1 MSTVKMNIFIER
13 ENRKLVKEFSGKAEE
28 LLKQLD
34 INPEVVLVVRN
45 GELVAD
51 DAHLEEKDDVKI
63 LSVISGG

>member
-1 MSTVKMNIFIER
+1 MHIFIER